1 MGASELPVLRVY
13 EYWLMQYR
21 RVWRGTVVTS
31 IVNPVFY
38 LGALGVGLG
47 SLVNKTSGQP
57 LGVPYLDFVAPGM
70 LAAAAMQLGSGEA
83 SWPVM
88 GSFKWTRQY
97 FAMIATPLGVRDV
110 VLGHQLWMLARLAAT
125 SAVYLAVI
133 AAFGGVDSFWGILAL
148 PAAVLLGFAFTA
160 PFAAYAATQNNDAAF
175 VPINRFVILPM
186 FLFSGTFFPVSRLPL
201 PLEWLAYATPLWH
214 GVDLCRELTLGE
226 VHFWRALGHVAYLLV
241 FVVAGLIWARRTYER
256 RLFT

>member
-1 MGASELPVLRVY
+1 MSTLALPLRVY

-21 RVWRGTVVTS
+21 RVWRGTVITS

-47 SLVNKTSGQP
+47 SLVNKSGGAS

-70 LAAAAMQLGSGEA
+70 LASAAMQLASSEA

-110 VLGHQLWMLARLAAT
+110 VLGHQAWMMVRLAGT
-125 SAVYLAVI
+125 STVYLAVI

-148 PAAVLLGFAFTA
+148 PACVLVGAAFTA
-160 PFAAYAATQNNDAAF
+160 PLAAYAATQDQDAAF

-214 GVDLCRELTLGE
+214 GVDLCRELTLGH
-226 VHFWRALGHVAYLLV
+226 VHLVRALVHVAYLLAL
-241 FVVAGLIWARRTYER
+241 VVGGLIWAHRTYGR
-256 RLFT
+256 RLFS

>member
-1 MGASELPVLRVY
+1 MSTLALSLRVY

-21 RVWRGTVVTS
+21 RIWRGTVITS

-47 SLVNKTSGQP
+47 SLVNKSGGAP

-70 LAAAAMQLGSGEA
+70 LASAAMQLASGEA

-110 VLGHQLWMLARLAAT
+110 VFGHQLWMLVRLAGT
-125 SAVYLAVI
+125 SAIYLAVI

-148 PAAVLLGFAFTA
+148 PACVLVGAAFTA
-160 PFAAYAATQNNDAAF
+160 PLAAYAATQDQDAAF
-175 VPINRFVILPM
+175 VPINRFVILPL

-214 GVDLCRELTLGE
+214 GVDLCRELTLGN
-226 VHFWRALGHVAYLLV
+226 VHLIRALVHVAYLLV
-241 FVVAGLIWARRTYER
+241 LVVGGLIWAHRTYGR
-256 RLFT
+256 RLFS

>member
-1 MGASELPVLRVY
+1 MTAIALPLRVY
-13 EYWLMQYR
+13 EYWLAQYR
-21 RVWRGTVVTS
+21 RVWRGTVITS

-47 SLVNKTSGQP
+47 SIVNKSGGAP

-70 LAAAAMQLGSGEA
+70 LASAAMQLGSSEA

-88 GSFKWTRQY
+88 GSFRWTRQY
-97 FAMIATPLGVRDV
+97 FAMIATPIGVRDV
-110 VLGHQLWMLARLAAT
+110 VLGHQLWMLVRLAGT
-125 SAVYLAVI
+125 SVIYLAVI
-133 AAFGGVDSFWGILAL
+133 AAFGGVNSFWGILAL
-148 PAAVLLGFAFTA
+148 PAAVLVGAAFTA
-160 PFAAYAATQNNDAAF
+160 PLAAYAATLDNDAAF

-214 GVDLCRELTLGE
+214 GVDLCRELTLGN
-226 VHFWRALGHVAYLLV
+226 VQLWRTFGHIAYLLV
-241 FVVAGLIWARRTYER
+241 LVAAGLVWAQRTYAR

>member
-1 MGASELPVLRVY
+1 MSAAVAAPLRVW

-21 RVWRGTVVTS
+21 RIWRGTVITS
-31 IVNPVFY
+31 IINPVFY

-47 SLVNKTSGQP
+47 TIVNKSGGAP

-70 LAAAAMQLGSGEA
+70 LASAAMQVAAGEA
-83 SWPVM
+83 MWPVM

-110 VLGHQLWMLARLAAT
+110 VLGHQLFMLARVAAT
-125 SAVYLAVI
+125 SAIYLAVI
-133 AAFGGVDSFWGILAL
+133 AAFGAVDSFWGVLAL
-148 PAAVLLGFAFTA
+148 PAAILVGLAFTT
-160 PFAAYAATQNNDAAF
+160 PLAAYAATREQDSAF
-175 VPINRFVILPM
+175 VPVNRFVILPM

-214 GVDLCRELTLGE
+214 GVDLCRELMLGD
-226 VHFWRALGHVAYLLV
+226 VHVWRALGHVAYLLV
-241 FVVAGLIWARRTYER
+241 FVIGGLLVAERTYAR